1 VDKEASFVTV
11 SQVNGYLKTVI
22 EGIADFRHLTVKGEI
37 SNFKRYSN
45 AAYFDLKDDKS
56 VLPCVMWSDSLFYLS
71 FQPKDGD
78 EVLATGSVQV
88 YQPKGRY
95 QLYVNA
101 LDLFGQGAELLRLED
116 LKKKLTAEGLFEEGR
131 KRPIA
136 EFPSVIGLIVGDGS
150 AAEADLIKN
159 IQRRWPLVDI
169 VVFPSL
175 VQGAVAPKD
184 LLRAFNL
191 SQMPEHKLSTLI
203 FARGGGSSEDL
214 GAFNDES
221 LVRAVSKSRIPTI
234 SAVGHEVD
242 FTLLD
247 FVVDKRVS
255 TPTAAAEAATPDQ
268 LDIKQ
273 RLDELSVSLDGA
285 IGGVVEQLLNELGDL
300 SSRPFFKGPET
311 MYAAASEE
319 VDGLRK
325 RLDLALGNVLE
336 MKRANLSMVN
346 EHLDA
351 LNPYG
356 VLKRGYSITKRK
368 DGSIVK
374 SVGDVSKD
382 EVIES
387 RFADGIITSKV
398 Q

>member
-1 VDKEASFVTV
+1 MDNEASFVTV

-22 EGIADFRHLTVKGEI
+22 EGIADFRRLTVKGEI

-88 YQPKGRY
+88 YQPRGRY
-95 QLYVNA
+95 QLYVNS
-101 LDLFGQGAELLRLED
+101 LNLFGQGAELLRLEA
-116 LKKKLTAEGLFEEGR
+116 LKKKLTSEGLFDEQR

-136 EFPSVIGLIVGDGS
+136 EFPTAIGLIVGDGS

-169 VVFPSL
+169 IVFPSL
-175 VQGAVAPKD
+175 VQGTDAPRE

-191 SQMPEHKLSTLI
+191 SQEYELSTLV

-214 GAFNDES
+214 SAFNDET
-221 LVRAVSKSRIPTI
+221 LVRAVSKSRVPTI
-234 SAVGHEVD
+234 SAVGHEID

-273 RLDELSVSLDGA
+273 KLDELSVSLDEA
-285 IGGVVEQLLNELGDL
+285 IGGVLEQLSDEVGTL
-300 SSRPFFKGPET
+300 SSRPFFKGPES
-311 MYAAASEE
+311 MYAAATEE
-319 VDGLRK
+319 VEGLRK
-325 RLDLALGNVLE
+325 RLDLALFNTLE
-336 MKRANLSMVN
+336 MRRVDLTRLG

-351 LNPYG
+351 LNPCG
-356 VLKRGYSITKRK
+356 VLKRGYSITQRK
-368 DGSIVK
+368 DGSIVQ
-374 SVGDVSKD
+374 SVVDVKKD
-382 EVIES
+382 DVIES

>member
-22 EGIADFRHLTVKGEI
+22 EGIADFRRLTVKGEV

-88 YQPKGRY
+88 YQPRGRY
-95 QLYVNA
+95 QLYINA
-101 LDLFGQGAELLRLED
+101 LDLFGQGAELLRLEA
-116 LKKKLTAEGLFEEGR
+116 LKKKLTAEGLFDEQR
-131 KRPIA
+131 KRPLA
-136 EFPSVIGLIVGDGS
+136 EFPTTIGLIVGDGS

-175 VQGAVAPKD
+175 VQGAGAPKD

-191 SQMPEHKLSTLI
+191 SQEYELSTLI

-214 GAFNDES
+214 GAFNDET
-221 LVRAVSKSRIPTI
+221 LVRAVSHSRMPTI
-234 SAVGHEVD
+234 SAVGHEID

-273 RLDELSVSLDGA
+273 KLDEFSVSLDEA
-285 IGGVVEQLLNELGDL
+285 IDGTIGQLEDEVGDL
-300 SSRPFFKGPET
+300 SSRPFFKGPES
-311 MYAAASEE
+311 MYAAAEEE

-325 RLDLALGNVLE
+325 RLDLALVNNLD
-336 MKRANLSMVN
+336 MKRVNLTRLG
-346 EHLDA
+346 EHLGA

-356 VLKRGYSITKRK
+356 VLKRGYSITRRK

-374 SVGDVSKD
+374 SVGDVKKD
-382 EVIES
+382 DVIES
-387 RFADGIITSKV
+387 RFEDGIITSKV